1 MKKKIIPLLLVC
13 VASSFWLMGNLFKST
28 VERDVAH
35 YLSNLLSDELVQI
48 KVFGLGEDVE
58 VDTPAAQKEILDH
71 LAKLEVYM
79 GVDDSDTR
87 APGAVVLQITL
98 IYIDGREKVV
108 TLPAFRYPTILGDRD
123 FYLTIDGEMPAR
135 TKIWDPFRQYF
146 KLLQD

>member
-13 VASSFWLMGNLFKST
+13 AVASFWLMGNLFKST
-28 VERDVAH
+28 AERDVAH
-35 YLSNLLSDELVQI
+35 YLWNLSSDELVQI
-48 KVFGLGEDVE
+48 KISGLGENVE
-58 VDTPAAQKEILDH
+58 LDTLSAQKEILDH
-71 LAKLEVYM
+71 LARLEVYV
-79 GVDDSDTR
+79 GADDSDTR
-87 APGAVVLQITL
+87 APGAVVLQVTL

-108 TLPAFRYPTILGDRD
+108 TLPAFRYPTILGDKD